1 MISPSPLAP
10 KFGTLSRSPTMG
22 KISEQVSSLRTEFMN
37 RKYTSDKN
45 YLKKVDIVQAIE
57 ENFHLDKYNA
67 KEQIRMLTKMRAK
80 ASPGEIKKYSK
91 NF

>member
-22 KISEQVSSLRTEFMN
+22 KISEQVSSLRAEFMN
-37 RKYTSDKN
+37 RKYTSDKK

-67 KEQIRMLTKMRAK
+67 KE
-80 ASPGEIKKYSK
+80 
-91 NF
+91 